1 MSLLT
6 ERVTS
11 LAPPLAPVMYSS
23 KPHTTPSPRPHVLF
37 SLPCLPGVIGIFN
50 EMCHHHMWGW
60 ANGRDRRSC
69 GRRSGCTD
77 RPQKRILITLSHA
90 KASGGFAVTSA
101 ASAIDVVP
109 RAGRARPPR
118 RRGRAYPSHP
128 RQYKYSAEGI
138 ITGKCLF
145 DCLISA

>member
-1 MSLLT
+1 M
-6 ERVTS
+6 
-11 LAPPLAPVMYSS
+11 PD
-23 KPHTTPSPRPHVLF
+23 PSPVPPEEVTAAAEAIHDRYHEGRPCTAKPMAWHVRDARAALDAAAPAIR
-37 SLPCLPGVIGIFN
+37 SEAVAAERERITAGLPGVIGIFN
-50 EMCHHHMWGW
+50 EMCHHHLWGW

-118 RRGRAYPSHP
+118 P
-128 RQYKYSAEGI
+128 GI
-138 ITGKCLF
+138 
-145 DCLISA
+145 S